1 VQARQVQEE
10 QVTEWMDGRD
20 FIAHQDHGR
29 IYNRG
34 DSAARR
40 IGGFSTEPVVYHSDS
55 RTYMSRIVSPPRPN
69 LSMINCQNRSILA
82 DEID

>member
-1 VQARQVQEE
+1 VQVRQVQEE

-55 RTYMSRIVSPPRPN
+55 RTYMSRIVPPPRPN
-69 LSMINCQNRSILA
+69 LSIGNAIVNLRKFT
-82 DEID
+82 